1 MPSDSAPPNDASI
14 DELLILR
21 DTLEDAE
28 RAHSL
33 EARLRAYAHGAE
45 RLGFPSAAIVLVSAR
60 GAPEFVI
67 SAEATGSSAEE
78 MVARAKAVE
87 WDARFDD
94 TAPALS
100 YSLAAK
106 DARPL
111 ARLVVAK
118 PASGYPH
125 ARAPMLRLFGAL
137 VHRAIDD
144 ARLIEVAERRAARLQ
159 RLHEVGGMLARSLD
173 EREIQRELTRHV
185 QRVLPCRGVI
195 IAHPDV
201 ERGTATIALHID
213 GGSERTRGTE
223 PLGGVLAEVARSGKP
238 VRMASIGPDAASL
251 AAAAELLGG
260 SSAGVGSILAAPML
274 LGIQLVGVVAVYG
287 STRTTFNT
295 EDEELLSNIAAQ
307 AASAVVNARLY
318 EESQRERRQ
327 SEALSEIARAVGE
340 SLRTSEVMRLIQRHA
355 MALLHAK
362 GAIVMIRKGDFLHIV
377 AGVGTGDLLAGMYL
391 PLVGS
396 LSGRAVRTGQCC
408 LSNDTKRESEIY
420 FPALELAT
428 VRRTVIAPLITERG
442 AVGALAVLDRDTDFT
457 DDDARVLKRMADHVA
472 VAVGNAKLYEEI
484 SEATRELAITFD
496 AIAGGLV
503 VVDDDRRLLR
513 CNSRAVDLLAAPNEA
528 SLHLRDFAE
537 ALLGDEH
544 AVDAWPLTKAL
555 AERAAH
561 RGTVRHAQ
569 SGRVFDLVASPHP
582 SGGAVVFFDD
592 VTSHHALADRYRDLM
607 DRASDAIYTVD
618 ARATITSANAAMVSL
633 LGVAREQLV
642 GRSLIPFLDSEE
654 LDTLRGHFRAATEGE
669 ARRYECHLVRPDG
682 GKRLVSVSSTP
693 FRQGETIVGILC
705 IARDV
710 TDERAAVVA
719 LERAEARYSRLVES
733 ASDGIFTLDEEGMFT
748 SVNRALV
755 DAVGTS
761 RDALLGKHFTGI
773 VDEHDRGLA
782 WDMFVQTLEGKRVR
796 RDVRFHTSTGGAS
809 TVNIVTSPIVESGR
823 VAGALGIIRD
833 LGDVQA

>member
-1 MPSDSAPPNDASI
+1 MQPGADL

-21 DTLEDAE
+21 DTLIDVAQ
-28 RAHSL
+28 ATSL
-33 EARLRAYAHGAE
+33 EARLRAYAVGAE
-45 RLGFPSAAIVLVSAR
+45 RLGFASAAVVLVSAR
-60 GAPEFVI
+60 GAAEFVI
-67 SAEATGSSAEE
+67 AADAASANAEE
-78 MVARAKAVE
+78 MVARAKPAE

-94 TAPALS
+94 GAPALS
-100 YSLAAK
+100 FSLTAANE
-106 DARPL
+106 RSL
-111 ARLVVAK
+111 ARLVVERP
-118 PASGYPH
+118 PAGYPH
-125 ARAPMLRLFGAL
+125 GRAPTLRLIGDL

-144 ARLIEVAERRAARLQ
+144 ARLVEVAERRAARLQ

-213 GGSERTRGTE
+213 GGSERTRGVE
-223 PLGGVLAEVARSGKP
+223 PLGGVLAEVARTGKP
-238 VRMASIGPDAASL
+238 VRLASIGPDAATL

-260 SSAGVGSILAAPML
+260 TSAGAGSILAAPML

-287 STRTTFNT
+287 STRTSFNA
-295 EDEELLSNIAAQ
+295 EDEELLSNIAGQ

-318 EESQRERRQ
+318 EESQLERRQ
-327 SEALSEIARAVGE
+327 SEALSDIARAVGE

-362 GAIVMIRKGDFLHIV
+362 GAMVMIRKGDFLHVV
-377 AGVGTGDLLAGMYL
+377 AGIGSGDLLSGMYL

-396 LSGRAVRTGQCC
+396 LSGRAVRTGQCV
-408 LSNDTKRESEIY
+408 LSNDTPREKEIY
-420 FPALELAT
+420 FPALELAA

-442 AVGALAVLDRDTDFT
+442 AGGALAVLDRDTEFT
-457 DDDARVLKRMADHVA
+457 DEDARVLKRMADHVA
-472 VAVGNAKLYEEI
+472 VAVVNARLYEEI

-513 CNSRAVDLLAAPNEA
+513 CNSRAVDLLGAPNEA

-537 ALLGDEH
+537 ALLGEEH
-544 AVDAWPLTKAL
+544 AGDALPLIRTL
-555 AERAAH
+555 AGRTPN
-561 RGTVRHAQ
+561 RGTVRNGQ

-592 VTSHHALADRYRDLM
+592 VTSQHALADRYRDLM
-607 DRASDAIYTVD
+607 ERASDAIYTVD

-633 LGVAREQLV
+633 LGVAREQLI
-642 GRSLIPFLDSEE
+642 GRSLIPFLEADE
-654 LDTLRGHFRAATEGE
+654 LDELRGHFRATSAGE

-682 GKRLVSVSSTP
+682 RKRLVSVSSSP
-693 FRQGETIVGILC
+693 FRQGESIVGVLC

-710 TDERAAVVA
+710 TDERAAASA
-719 LERAEARYSRLVES
+719 LERAESRYARVVES
-733 ASDGIFTLDEEGMFT
+733 AADGIFTLDEEGLFT

-761 RDALLGKHFTGI
+761 REELVGRHFTSI
-773 VDEHDRGLA
+773 IADSDRGAA
-782 WDMFVQTLEGKRVR
+782 WDMFVQTLSGKRVR
-796 RDVRFHTSTGGAS
+796 RDVHVSTADGSTSVAN
-809 TVNIVTSPIVESGR
+809 VVTAPILESGR
-823 VAGALGIIRD
+823 VAGALGMIRD
-833 LGDVQA
+833 LGDGWADKAPT